1 MTVMTMTQPIS
12 VAADPAD
19 TEAELVVRALIEV
32 LEQENDALAAMRL
45 EDAAALLPLKQSSAD
60 AISRIVRPVDLP
72 ADLMTRLRVA
82 ARMNQTLL
90 ERAMTVQG
98 RVIALVAG
106 PAASDAPRYGA
117 GGAIAAARA
126 VAPRAFIARA

>member
-1 MTVMTMTQPIS
+1 MTTPMTPL
-12 VAADPAD
+12 ADPAAS
-19 TEAELVVRALIEV
+19 EAALVVQALIDV

-45 EDAAALLPLKQSSAD
+45 EDAAELLPLKQSSAD
-60 AISRIVRPVDLP
+60 AISRIERPVDLP
-72 ADLMTRLRVA
+72 DALMTRLRQA

-106 PAASDAPRYGA
+106 PAATDAPRYGA
-117 GGAIAAARA
+117 GGALAAARA

>member
-1 MTVMTMTQPIS
+1 MTS
-12 VAADPAD
+12 VPNP
-19 TEAELVVRALIEV
+19 TEAEAALVVQTLIDV

-60 AISRIVRPVDLP
+60 AVSRIARPVDLP
-72 ADLMTRLRVA
+72 AELTARLRVA
-82 ARMNQTLL
+82 ARANQTLL

-106 PAASDAPRYGA
+106 PAASEAPRYGA
-117 GGAIAAARA
+117 GGAIAAGRA